1 MDFLSII
8 LEDVRGPRTTVFLL
22 KIMHSKS
29 AGNHGMLQAKSY
41 TSNVLFSFLTRRN
54 YYLGF
59 KIVRKNT
66 NQCLGGLRTEDQGV
80 QSPQTLRKK
89 HKDQSAFK

>member
-1 MDFLSII
+1 MFFLI
-8 LEDVRGPRTTVFLL
+8 
-22 KIMHSKS
+22 KIMHLKS

-80 QSPQTLRKK
+80 QSPQTFLKKFFFLHLLRK
-89 HKDQSAFK
+89 